1 MVEPDTYRRKNVYHL
16 KPENVERRDGEV
28 FTGNLMEM
36 SSLRR
41 SEQFKDVQFSDNMS
55 SMDVRVRL
63 EEVFP
68 ELSNTRYNK

>member
-41 SEQFKDVQFSDNMS
+41 SEQFKDVQFSDNMT
-55 SMDVRVRL
+55 SMDVKERL
-63 EEVFP
+63 EEVFH